1 MVPREQT
8 GVPARPLRILF
19 ERLWGWGEVHEEWR
33 RGSVTPSF
41 KTDKK
46 EGLGNCSQVNL
57 STVPELVMEQLIL
70 EIIPGCMKDR
80 QATVSSQHRFTKRGH
95 A

>member
-1 MVPREQT
+1 MPREQA

-19 ERLWGWGEVHEEWR
+19 ERLWGSGKVPEDWR
-33 RGSVTPSF
+33 RGSVAPSF
-41 KTDKK
+41 KIDKK
-46 EGLGNCSQVNL
+46 EGPGNCSQVNF

-70 EIIPGCMKDR
+70 EIIPGCMKHG
-80 QATVSSQHRFTKRGH
+80 QVTVSSQHGFTKGSH